1 LNPPARPPRVNP
13 WIVVALAAALA
24 LLVMTTLTLIV
35 EPGIMHTIH
44 SALQGLR
51 HMVDECPPS
60 GAHCP

>member
-1 LNPPARPPRVNP
+1 MNPAARLPRVSP
-13 WIVVALAAALA
+13 WIVVAVAAVLA
-24 LLVMTTLTLIV
+24 LLVVAMFILVV

-51 HMVDECPPS
+51 HMVDECPSS